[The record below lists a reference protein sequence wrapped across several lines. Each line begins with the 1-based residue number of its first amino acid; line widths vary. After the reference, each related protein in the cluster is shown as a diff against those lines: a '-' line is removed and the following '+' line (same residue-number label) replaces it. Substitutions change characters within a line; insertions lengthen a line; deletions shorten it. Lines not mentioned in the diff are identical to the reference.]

1 MKKMIVA
8 LLLAGTVLSLAS
20 CGRNRGDT
28 LSSTSSDKAQNTTQ
42 GTTQSTS
49 GTDIEVPD
57 DALPAESLLHSVYHT
72 FLGKMLNVY
81 GAESIEGVK
90 GYFAG
95 PETET
100 VTEKDEETGEEYS
113 YELPKNEPG
122 AISPS
127 DGETLEGMTLFPAS
141 SADQIGSAAVFF
153 NMMNQ
158 NNGTFAAIELKD
170 GADMQTFADMMRSR
184 IRDNQWIC
192 GFPEHL
198 VIMNV
203 GDILIVSYG
212 LESSQKAWRSAV
224 AAVYENASVLYDEAL

>member
-28 LSSTSSDKAQNTTQ
+28 LSSTNSDKAQNTTQ
-42 GTTQSTS
+42 STS
-49 GTDIEVPD
+49 GTDVEVPA

-72 FLGKMLNVY
+72 FLGKMLRVY

-100 VTEKDEETGEEYS
+100 VTEKDEDTGEEYS

-127 DGETLEGMTLFPAS
+127 DGETLESMTLFPAS

-158 NNGTFAAIELKD
+158 NNGTFAAIEFKD
-170 GADMQTFADMMRSR
+170 GADMQTLADMMRSR

-192 GFPEHL
+192 GFPEHF

-224 AAVYENASVLYDEAL
+224 SAVYENASVLYDEAL